1 MIALDTNV
9 VVRFLIRDDE
19 KQSQIVFKRF
29 KQAEQSGD
37 SFFIPLVVVL
47 ETIWVLESV
56 YKKSHEQILDA
67 IEEMLRLKIF
77 RFERDE
83 IIVRVLSDAR
93 EGRFDLSDLIVA
105 HSARSSGCRSAVTFD
120 KGAAKHP
127 FFQLLK

>member
-1 MIALDTNV
+1 VTPFDLKNTSRRPYVAPPNGA
-9 VVRFLIRDDE
+9 
-19 KQSQIVFKRF
+19 IVFLK
-29 KQAEQSGD
+29 KL
-37 SFFIPLVVVL
+37 FF
-47 ETIWVLESV
+47 S
-56 YKKSHEQILDA
+56 
-67 IEEMLRLKIF
+67 